1 MSVTLPDI
9 APVTVDDITQGSVTG
24 TGIFDKLMATVAAQL
39 QAEFKAD
46 RITQTDYGQVYVSA
60 LNNTLGQAI
69 QFLLTKDQAVVQ
81 AATQAAQYEKIALEK
96 DILELQK
103 QELTVQVATLSAQYE
118 KIAVEKLQLKYQN
131 DLLLV
136 QKAQLELQ
144 NKKLVVEKD
153 VLLVQKD
160 QLELQNEKL
169 IVEKDVLLVQ
179 KDQLAAQITQL
190 GVQSAQIQQ
199 QTLLI
204 ASQVTTDAAQRTLL
218 NQKIVTETAQTHD
231 NPNSNISGGYS
242 GVVGKQN
249 ALYAAQTTGFTRD
262 AEQKAAKLA
271 LDILATQL
279 STDDSMTVAKTNMH
293 PAAIGALV
301 QKLATGIGVTLP
313 AA

>member
-9 APVTVDDITQGSVTG
+9 MPVTVDDITQGSVTG

-39 QAEFKAD
+39 QAEFKAG

-69 QFLLTKDQAVVQ
+69 QFLLTKDQAVIQ
-81 AATQAAQYEKIALEK
+81 AAT
-96 DILELQK
+96 
-103 QELTVQVATLSAQYE
+103 
-118 KIAVEKLQLKYQN
+118 
-131 DLLLV
+131 
-136 QKAQLELQ
+136 
-144 NKKLVVEKD
+144 
-153 VLLVQKD
+153 
-160 QLELQNEKL
+160 
-169 IVEKDVLLVQ
+169 
-179 KDQLAAQITQL
+179 LAAQIT
-190 GVQSAQIQQ
+190 QIQQ

-204 ASQVTTDAAQRTLL
+204 ASQVTTDAAQRALIT
-218 NQKIVTETAQTHD
+218 QKTVTEVAQTQD
-231 NPNSNISGGYS
+231 SPTSNISAGYS

-279 STDDSMTVAKTNMH
+279 STDDSMTVENTNMH

>member
-9 APVTVDDITQGSVTG
+9 MPVTVDDITQGSVTG

-69 QFLLTKDQAVVQ
+69 QFLLTKDQAALQ
-81 AATQAAQYEKIALEK
+81 AATLAAQYEKIALEK
-96 DILELQK
+96 QILELQ
-103 QELTVQVATLSAQYE
+103 L
-118 KIAVEKLQLKYQN
+118 
-131 DLLLV
+131 
-136 QKAQLELQ
+136 AQLE
-144 NKKLVVEKD
+144 
-153 VLLVQKD
+153 
-160 QLELQNEKL
+160 
-169 IVEKDVLLVQ
+169 
-179 KDQLAAQITQL
+179 
-190 GVQSAQIQQ
+190 Q

-204 ASQVTTDAAQRTLL
+204 QSQILTDAAQRGLIE
-218 NQKIVTETAQTHD
+218 QKTVTEVAQTQD
-231 NPNSNISGGYS
+231 NPTSNVSAGYS

-279 STDDSMTVAKTNMH
+279 STDDSMTVANTNMH

-301 QKLATGIGVTLP
+301 EKLATGIGVTLP
-313 AA
+313 SA

>member
-9 APVTVDDITQGSVTG
+9 MPVTVDDITQGSVTG

-69 QFLLTKDQAVVQ
+69 QFLLTKDQAVLQ
-81 AATQAAQYEKIALEK
+81 AATLAAQYEKIALEK
-96 DILELQK
+96 
-103 QELTVQVATLSAQYE
+103 
-118 KIAVEKLQLKYQN
+118 LQLEYQN
-131 DLLLV
+131 DLLLA

-144 NKKLVVEKD
+144 NEKLVVEKE
-153 VLLVQKD
+153 VLLLQKD
-160 QLELQNEKL
+160 QLT
-169 IVEKDVLLVQ
+169 
-179 KDQLAAQITQL
+179 AQI
-190 GVQSAQIQQ
+190 AQMQQ
-199 QTLLI
+199 QTLLVQ
-204 ASQVTTDAAQRTLL
+204 SQILTDAAQRALI
-218 NQKIVTETAQTHD
+218 NQKTVTEVAQTQD
-231 NPNSNISGGYS
+231 TPTSNISTGYS

-279 STDDSMTVAKTNMH
+279 STDDSMTVENTNMH

>member
-9 APVTVDDITQGSVTG
+9 MPVTVDDITQGSVTG

-60 LNNTLGQAI
+60 LNNTLAQAI
-69 QFLLTKDQAVVQ
+69 QFLLTKDQAALQ
-81 AATQAAQYEKIALEK
+81 AATLAAQYEKIALEK
-96 DILELQK
+96 
-103 QELTVQVATLSAQYE
+103 
-118 KIAVEKLQLKYQN
+118 LQLEYQ
-131 DLLLV
+131 
-136 QKAQLELQ
+136 
-144 NKKLVVEKD
+144 
-153 VLLVQKD
+153 
-160 QLELQNEKL
+160 
-169 IVEKDVLLVQ
+169 I
-179 KDQLAAQITQL
+179 
-190 GVQSAQIQQ
+190 AQIQQ

-204 ASQVTTDAAQRTLL
+204 QSQILTDAAQRGLIE
-218 NQKIVTETAQTHD
+218 QKTVTEVAQTQD
-231 NPNSNISGGYS
+231 NPTSNVSVGYS

-249 ALYAAQTTGFTRD
+249 TLYAAQTTGFTRD

-279 STDDSMTVAKTNMH
+279 STDDSMTVANTNMH

-313 AA
+313 SA

>member
-1 MSVTLPDI
+1 MTLPDI

-69 QFLLTKDQAVVQ
+69 QFLLTKDQAALQ
-81 AATQAAQYEKIALEK
+81 AATLAAQYEKITLEK

-103 QELTVQVATLSAQYE
+103 QQLT
-118 KIAVEKLQLKYQN
+118 LQL
-131 DLLLV
+131 
-136 QKAQLELQ
+136 AQLE
-144 NKKLVVEKD
+144 
-153 VLLVQKD
+153 
-160 QLELQNEKL
+160 
-169 IVEKDVLLVQ
+169 
-179 KDQLAAQITQL
+179 
-190 GVQSAQIQQ
+190 Q

-204 ASQVTTDAAQRTLL
+204 QSQILTDAAQRALI
-218 NQKIVTETAQTHD
+218 NQKTVTEIAQTQD
-231 NPNSNISGGYS
+231 TPMSNTSTGYS

-279 STDDSMTVAKTNMH
+279 STDDSMTVANTNMH

>member
-46 RITQTDYGQVYVSA
+46 RITKSDYGQVYVSA

-69 QFLLTKDQAVVQ
+69 QFLLTKDQAALQ
-81 AATQAAQYEKIALEK
+81 AATLAAQYEKIALEK

-103 QELTVQVATLSAQYE
+103 QQLT
-118 KIAVEKLQLKYQN
+118 LQL
-131 DLLLV
+131 
-136 QKAQLELQ
+136 AQLE
-144 NKKLVVEKD
+144 
-153 VLLVQKD
+153 
-160 QLELQNEKL
+160 
-169 IVEKDVLLVQ
+169 
-179 KDQLAAQITQL
+179 
-190 GVQSAQIQQ
+190 Q

-204 ASQVTTDAAQRTLL
+204 QSQILTDAAQRALI
-218 NQKIVTETAQTHD
+218 NQKTVTEVAQTQD
-231 NPNSNISGGYS
+231 TPMSNTSTGYS

-279 STDDSMTVAKTNMH
+279 STDDSMTVANTNMH

>member
-1 MSVTLPDI
+1 MSVTLPNI
-9 APVTVDDITQGSVTG
+9 MPVTVNDITQGSVTG

-69 QFLLTKDQAVVQ
+69 QFLLTKDQAVLQ
-81 AATQAAQYEKIALEK
+81 AATLAAQYEKIALEK

-103 QELTVQVATLSAQYE
+103 QQLT
-118 KIAVEKLQLKYQN
+118 LQL
-131 DLLLV
+131 
-136 QKAQLELQ
+136 
-144 NKKLVVEKD
+144 
-153 VLLVQKD
+153 
-160 QLELQNEKL
+160 
-169 IVEKDVLLVQ
+169 
-179 KDQLAAQITQL
+179 TQL
-190 GVQSAQIQQ
+190 KQ

-204 ASQVTTDAAQRTLL
+204 QSQILTDAAQRDLIK
-218 NQKIVTETAQTHD
+218 QKTVTEVAQTQD
-231 NPNSNISGGYS
+231 TPTSNISAGYS

-313 AA
+313 PA

>member
-9 APVTVDDITQGSVTG
+9 TPVTVDDITQGSVTG

-69 QFLLTKDQAVVQ
+69 QFLLTKDQAALQ
-81 AATQAAQYEKIALEK
+81 AATLAAQYEKIALEK

-103 QELTVQVATLSAQYE
+103 QQLT
-118 KIAVEKLQLKYQN
+118 LQL
-131 DLLLV
+131 
-136 QKAQLELQ
+136 AQLE
-144 NKKLVVEKD
+144 
-153 VLLVQKD
+153 
-160 QLELQNEKL
+160 
-169 IVEKDVLLVQ
+169 
-179 KDQLAAQITQL
+179 
-190 GVQSAQIQQ
+190 Q

-204 ASQVTTDAAQRTLL
+204 QSQILTDAAQRALI
-218 NQKIVTETAQTHD
+218 NQKTVTEVAQTQD
-231 NPNSNISGGYS
+231 NPTSNISTGYS

-279 STDDSMTVAKTNMH
+279 STDDSMTIANTNMH

>member
-9 APVTVDDITQGSVTG
+9 MPVTVDDITQGSVTG

-69 QFLLTKDQAVVQ
+69 QFLLTKDQAALQ
-81 AATQAAQYEKIALEK
+81 AATLAAQYEKIALEK
-96 DILELQK
+96 QILELQ
-103 QELTVQVATLSAQYE
+103 L
-118 KIAVEKLQLKYQN
+118 
-131 DLLLV
+131 
-136 QKAQLELQ
+136 AQLE
-144 NKKLVVEKD
+144 
-153 VLLVQKD
+153 
-160 QLELQNEKL
+160 
-169 IVEKDVLLVQ
+169 
-179 KDQLAAQITQL
+179 
-190 GVQSAQIQQ
+190 Q

-204 ASQVTTDAAQRTLL
+204 QSQILTDAAQRGLIE
-218 NQKIVTETAQTHD
+218 QKTVTEVAQTQD
-231 NPNSNISGGYS
+231 NPTSNVSAGYS

-279 STDDSMTVAKTNMH
+279 STDDSMTVENTNMH

-301 QKLATGIGVTLP
+301 AKLATGIGVTLP
-313 AA
+313 PA

>member
-9 APVTVDDITQGSVTG
+9 MPVTVDDITQGSVTG

-69 QFLLTKDQAVVQ
+69 QFLLTKDQAALQ
-81 AATQAAQYEKIALEK
+81 AATLAAQYEKIALEK
-96 DILELQK
+96 QILELQK
-103 QELTVQVATLSAQYE
+103 QQLTS
-118 KIAVEKLQLKYQN
+118 QL
-131 DLLLV
+131 
-136 QKAQLELQ
+136 AQLE
-144 NKKLVVEKD
+144 
-153 VLLVQKD
+153 
-160 QLELQNEKL
+160 
-169 IVEKDVLLVQ
+169 
-179 KDQLAAQITQL
+179 
-190 GVQSAQIQQ
+190 Q

-204 ASQVTTDAAQRTLL
+204 KSQILTDAAQRGLIE
-218 NQKIVTETAQTHD
+218 QKTVTEVAQTQD
-231 NPNSNISGGYS
+231 TPTSNISAGYS

-249 ALYAAQTTGFTRD
+249 ALYAAQTTGFARD

-279 STDDSMTVAKTNMH
+279 STDDSMTVANTNMH

>member
-9 APVTVDDITQGSVTG
+9 MPVTVDDITQGSVTG

-69 QFLLTKDQAVVQ
+69 QFLLTKDQAALQ
-81 AATQAAQYEKIALEK
+81 AATLAAQYEKIALEK

-103 QELTVQVATLSAQYE
+103 QQLT
-118 KIAVEKLQLKYQN
+118 LQL
-131 DLLLV
+131 
-136 QKAQLELQ
+136 AQLE
-144 NKKLVVEKD
+144 
-153 VLLVQKD
+153 
-160 QLELQNEKL
+160 
-169 IVEKDVLLVQ
+169 
-179 KDQLAAQITQL
+179 
-190 GVQSAQIQQ
+190 Q
-199 QTLLI
+199 QTLLVQ
-204 ASQVTTDAAQRTLL
+204 SQVLTDAAQRALIT
-218 NQKIVTETAQTHD
+218 QKTVTEIAQTQD
-231 NPNSNISGGYS
+231 NPTSNVSTGYS

-279 STDDSMTVAKTNMH
+279 STDDSMTVENTNMH

>member
-9 APVTVDDITQGSVTG
+9 MPVTVDDITQGSVTG

-69 QFLLTKDQAVVQ
+69 QFLLTKDQAALQ
-81 AATQAAQYEKIALEK
+81 AATLAAQYEKIALEK
-96 DILELQK
+96 QILELQK
-103 QELTVQVATLSAQYE
+103 QQLT
-118 KIAVEKLQLKYQN
+118 LQL
-131 DLLLV
+131 
-136 QKAQLELQ
+136 AQLE
-144 NKKLVVEKD
+144 
-153 VLLVQKD
+153 
-160 QLELQNEKL
+160 
-169 IVEKDVLLVQ
+169 
-179 KDQLAAQITQL
+179 
-190 GVQSAQIQQ
+190 Q

-204 ASQVTTDAAQRTLL
+204 KSQILTDAAQRGLIE
-218 NQKIVTETAQTHD
+218 QKTVTEIAQTQD
-231 NPNSNISGGYS
+231 NPTSNVSTGYS

-249 ALYAAQTTGFTRD
+249 ALYAAQTTGFARD

-279 STDDSMTVAKTNMH
+279 STDDSMTVANTNMH

>member
-39 QAEFKAD
+39 QAEFQAD
-46 RITQTDYGQVYVSA
+46 RITKSDYGQVYVSA

-69 QFLLTKDQAVVQ
+69 QFLLTKDQAALQ
-81 AATQAAQYEKIALEK
+81 AATLAAQYEKIALEK
-96 DILELQK
+96 
-103 QELTVQVATLSAQYE
+103 
-118 KIAVEKLQLKYQN
+118 
-131 DLLLV
+131 
-136 QKAQLELQ
+136 
-144 NKKLVVEKD
+144 
-153 VLLVQKD
+153 
-160 QLELQNEKL
+160 
-169 IVEKDVLLVQ
+169 
-179 KDQLAAQITQL
+179 
-190 GVQSAQIQQ
+190 
-199 QTLLI
+199 LLI
-204 ASQVTTDAAQRTLL
+204 QSQILTDAAQRALI
-218 NQKIVTETAQTHD
+218 NQKTVTEIAQTQD
-231 NPNSNISGGYS
+231 NPTSNTSTGYS

-279 STDDSMTVAKTNMH
+279 STDDSMTVANTNMH

-313 AA
+313 SA

>member
-24 TGIFDKLMATVAAQL
+24 IGIFDKLMATVAAQL

-69 QFLLTKDQAVVQ
+69 QFLLTKDQAALQ
-81 AATQAAQYEKIALEK
+81 AATLAAQYEKIALEK

-103 QELTVQVATLSAQYE
+103 QQLT
-118 KIAVEKLQLKYQN
+118 LQL
-131 DLLLV
+131 
-136 QKAQLELQ
+136 AQLE
-144 NKKLVVEKD
+144 
-153 VLLVQKD
+153 
-160 QLELQNEKL
+160 
-169 IVEKDVLLVQ
+169 
-179 KDQLAAQITQL
+179 
-190 GVQSAQIQQ
+190 Q

-204 ASQVTTDAAQRTLL
+204 QSQILTDAAQRALI
-218 NQKIVTETAQTHD
+218 NQKTVTEVAQTQD
-231 NPNSNISGGYS
+231 TPMSNTSTGYS

-279 STDDSMTVAKTNMH
+279 STDDSMTVANTNMH

>member
-9 APVTVDDITQGSVTG
+9 TPVTIDDITQGSVTG

-39 QAEFKAD
+39 QAEFQAD
-46 RITQTDYGQVYVSA
+46 RITKSDYGQVYVSA

-69 QFLLTKDQAVVQ
+69 QFLLTKDQAALQ
-81 AATQAAQYEKIALEK
+81 AATLAAQYEKIALEK

-103 QELTVQVATLSAQYE
+103 QQLT
-118 KIAVEKLQLKYQN
+118 LQL
-131 DLLLV
+131 
-136 QKAQLELQ
+136 AHLE
-144 NKKLVVEKD
+144 
-153 VLLVQKD
+153 
-160 QLELQNEKL
+160 
-169 IVEKDVLLVQ
+169 
-179 KDQLAAQITQL
+179 
-190 GVQSAQIQQ
+190 Q

-204 ASQVTTDAAQRTLL
+204 QSQILTDAAQRALI
-218 NQKIVTETAQTHD
+218 NQKIVTEVAQTQD
-231 NPNSNISGGYS
+231 TPTSNTSTGYS

-279 STDDSMTVAKTNMH
+279 STDDSMTVANTNMH

>member
-69 QFLLTKDQAVVQ
+69 QFLLTKDQAALQ
-81 AATQAAQYEKIALEK
+81 AATLAAQYEKIALEK

-103 QELTVQVATLSAQYE
+103 QQLT
-118 KIAVEKLQLKYQN
+118 LQL
-131 DLLLV
+131 
-136 QKAQLELQ
+136 AQLE
-144 NKKLVVEKD
+144 
-153 VLLVQKD
+153 
-160 QLELQNEKL
+160 
-169 IVEKDVLLVQ
+169 
-179 KDQLAAQITQL
+179 
-190 GVQSAQIQQ
+190 Q

-204 ASQVTTDAAQRTLL
+204 QSQILTDAAQRALI
-218 NQKIVTETAQTHD
+218 NQKTVTEIAQTQD
-231 NPNSNISGGYS
+231 NPTSNISTGYS

-249 ALYAAQTTGFTRD
+249 ALYAAQTTGFARD

-279 STDDSMTVAKTNMH
+279 STDDSMTIANTNMH

>member
-9 APVTVDDITQGSVTG
+9 TPVTVDDITQGSVTG

-69 QFLLTKDQAVVQ
+69 QFLLTKDQAALQ
-81 AATQAAQYEKIALEK
+81 AATLAAQYEKIALE
-96 DILELQK
+96 L
-103 QELTVQVATLSAQYE
+103 
-118 KIAVEKLQLKYQN
+118 
-131 DLLLV
+131 
-136 QKAQLELQ
+136 AQLE
-144 NKKLVVEKD
+144 
-153 VLLVQKD
+153 
-160 QLELQNEKL
+160 
-169 IVEKDVLLVQ
+169 
-179 KDQLAAQITQL
+179 
-190 GVQSAQIQQ
+190 Q

-204 ASQVTTDAAQRTLL
+204 QSQILTDAAQRALI
-218 NQKIVTETAQTHD
+218 NQKTVTEVAQTQD
-231 NPNSNISGGYS
+231 TPMSNTSTGYS

-279 STDDSMTVAKTNMH
+279 STDDSMTVANTNMH

-313 AA
+313 TA

>member
-9 APVTVDDITQGSVTG
+9 TPVTVDDITQGSVTG

-39 QAEFKAD
+39 QAEFQAD
-46 RITQTDYGQVYVSA
+46 RITKSDYGQVYVSA

-69 QFLLTKDQAVVQ
+69 QFLLTKDQAALQ
-81 AATQAAQYEKIALEK
+81 AATLAAQYEKIALEK

-103 QELTVQVATLSAQYE
+103 QQLT
-118 KIAVEKLQLKYQN
+118 LQL
-131 DLLLV
+131 
-136 QKAQLELQ
+136 AHLE
-144 NKKLVVEKD
+144 
-153 VLLVQKD
+153 
-160 QLELQNEKL
+160 
-169 IVEKDVLLVQ
+169 
-179 KDQLAAQITQL
+179 
-190 GVQSAQIQQ
+190 Q

-204 ASQVTTDAAQRTLL
+204 QSQILTDAAQRALI
-218 NQKIVTETAQTHD
+218 NQKIVTEVAQTQD
-231 NPNSNISGGYS
+231 TPTSNTSTGYS

-279 STDDSMTVAKTNMH
+279 STDDSMTVANTNMH

-301 QKLATGIGVTLP
+301 EKLATGIGVTLP
-313 AA
+313 SA

>member
-9 APVTVDDITQGSVTG
+9 MPVTVDDITQGNVTG

-69 QFLLTKDQAVVQ
+69 QFLLTKDQATLQ
-81 AATQAAQYEKIALEK
+81 AATLAAQYEKIALEK
-96 DILELQK
+96 
-103 QELTVQVATLSAQYE
+103 
-118 KIAVEKLQLKYQN
+118 LQLEYQ
-131 DLLLV
+131 
-136 QKAQLELQ
+136 
-144 NKKLVVEKD
+144 
-153 VLLVQKD
+153 
-160 QLELQNEKL
+160 
-169 IVEKDVLLVQ
+169 I
-179 KDQLAAQITQL
+179 
-190 GVQSAQIQQ
+190 AQIQQ

-204 ASQVTTDAAQRTLL
+204 QSQILTDAAQRGLIE
-218 NQKIVTETAQTHD
+218 QKTVTEVAQTQD
-231 NPNSNISGGYS
+231 NPTSNVSAGYS

-249 ALYAAQTTGFTRD
+249 ALYAAHTTGFTRD

-279 STDDSMTVAKTNMH
+279 STDDSMTVANTNMH

-313 AA
+313 SA

>member
-9 APVTVDDITQGSVTG
+9 TPVTVDDITQGSVTG

-39 QAEFKAD
+39 QAEFQAD
-46 RITQTDYGQVYVSA
+46 RITKSDYGQVYVSA

-69 QFLLTKDQAVVQ
+69 QFLLTKDQAALQ
-81 AATQAAQYEKIALEK
+81 AATLTAQYEKIALEK

-103 QELTVQVATLSAQYE
+103 QQLTS
-118 KIAVEKLQLKYQN
+118 
-131 DLLLV
+131 
-136 QKAQLELQ
+136 
-144 NKKLVVEKD
+144 
-153 VLLVQKD
+153 
-160 QLELQNEKL
+160 
-169 IVEKDVLLVQ
+169 
-179 KDQLAAQITQL
+179 QIL
-190 GVQSAQIQQ
+190 
-199 QTLLI
+199 
-204 ASQVTTDAAQRTLL
+204 TDAAQRALI
-218 NQKIVTETAQTHD
+218 NQKIVTEVAQTQD
-231 NPNSNISGGYS
+231 TPTSNTSTGYS

-279 STDDSMTVAKTNMH
+279 STDDSMTVANTNMH

>member
-9 APVTVDDITQGSVTG
+9 MPVTVDDITQGSVTG

-46 RITQTDYGQVYVSA
+46 RITKSDYGQVYVSA

-69 QFLLTKDQAVVQ
+69 QFLLTKDQAALQ
-81 AATQAAQYEKIALEK
+81 AATLAAQYEKIALEK
-96 DILELQK
+96 QILELQK
-103 QELTVQVATLSAQYE
+103 QQLTS
-118 KIAVEKLQLKYQN
+118 
-131 DLLLV
+131 
-136 QKAQLELQ
+136 
-144 NKKLVVEKD
+144 
-153 VLLVQKD
+153 
-160 QLELQNEKL
+160 
-169 IVEKDVLLVQ
+169 
-179 KDQLAAQITQL
+179 QIL
-190 GVQSAQIQQ
+190 
-199 QTLLI
+199 
-204 ASQVTTDAAQRTLL
+204 TDAAQRALI
-218 NQKIVTETAQTHD
+218 NQKTVTEVAQTQD
-231 NPNSNISGGYS
+231 NPTSNTSTGYS

-279 STDDSMTVAKTNMH
+279 STDDSMTVANTNMH

-313 AA
+313 SA

>member
-9 APVTVDDITQGSVTG
+9 MPVTVDDITQGSVTG

-69 QFLLTKDQAVVQ
+69 QFLLTKDQAVIQ
-81 AATQAAQYEKIALEK
+81 AATLAAQYEKIALEK
-96 DILELQK
+96 L
-103 QELTVQVATLSAQYE
+103 
-118 KIAVEKLQLKYQN
+118 
-131 DLLLV
+131 
-136 QKAQLELQ
+136 
-144 NKKLVVEKD
+144 
-153 VLLVQKD
+153 

-169 IVEKDVLLVQ
+169 EVEKEVLLLQ
-179 KDQLAAQITQL
+179 KDQLTAQIT
-190 GVQSAQIQQ
+190 QIQQ

-204 ASQVTTDAAQRTLL
+204 ASQVTTDAAQRALIT
-218 NQKIVTETAQTHD
+218 QKTVTEVAQTQD
-231 NPNSNISGGYS
+231 TPTSNISTGYS

-279 STDDSMTVAKTNMH
+279 STDDSMTVENTNMH

>member
-9 APVTVDDITQGSVTG
+9 MPVTVDDITQGSVTG

-69 QFLLTKDQAVVQ
+69 QFLLTKDQAALQ
-81 AATQAAQYEKIALEK
+81 AATLAAQYEKIALEK
-96 DILELQK
+96 QILELQ
-103 QELTVQVATLSAQYE
+103 L
-118 KIAVEKLQLKYQN
+118 
-131 DLLLV
+131 
-136 QKAQLELQ
+136 AQLE
-144 NKKLVVEKD
+144 
-153 VLLVQKD
+153 
-160 QLELQNEKL
+160 
-169 IVEKDVLLVQ
+169 
-179 KDQLAAQITQL
+179 
-190 GVQSAQIQQ
+190 Q
-199 QTLLI
+199 QTLLTQ
-204 ASQVTTDAAQRTLL
+204 SQILTDAAQRGLIK
-218 NQKIVTETAQTHD
+218 QKTVTEVAQTQD
-231 NPNSNISGGYS
+231 TPTSNISAGYS

-279 STDDSMTVAKTNMH
+279 STDDSMTVENTNMH

-313 AA
+313 PA

>member
-9 APVTVDDITQGSVTG
+9 APVTIDDITQGSVTG

-39 QAEFKAD
+39 QAEFQAD
-46 RITQTDYGQVYVSA
+46 RITKSDYGQVYVSA

-81 AATQAAQYEKIALEK
+81 AATLAAQYEKIALEK

-103 QELTVQVATLSAQYE
+103 QQLT
-118 KIAVEKLQLKYQN
+118 LQL
-131 DLLLV
+131 
-136 QKAQLELQ
+136 AQLE
-144 NKKLVVEKD
+144 
-153 VLLVQKD
+153 
-160 QLELQNEKL
+160 
-169 IVEKDVLLVQ
+169 
-179 KDQLAAQITQL
+179 
-190 GVQSAQIQQ
+190 Q

-204 ASQVTTDAAQRTLL
+204 QSQILTDAAQRALI
-218 NQKIVTETAQTHD
+218 NQKIVTEVAQTQD
-231 NPNSNISGGYS
+231 TPTSNTSTGYS

-279 STDDSMTVAKTNMH
+279 STDDSMTVANTNMH

>member
-9 APVTVDDITQGSVTG
+9 TPVTVDDITQGSVTG

-39 QAEFKAD
+39 QAEFQAD
-46 RITQTDYGQVYVSA
+46 RITKSDYGQVYVSA

-69 QFLLTKDQAVVQ
+69 QFLLTKDQAALQ
-81 AATQAAQYEKIALEK
+81 AATLAAQYEKIALEK

-103 QELTVQVATLSAQYE
+103 QQLT
-118 KIAVEKLQLKYQN
+118 LQL
-131 DLLLV
+131 
-136 QKAQLELQ
+136 AQLE
-144 NKKLVVEKD
+144 
-153 VLLVQKD
+153 
-160 QLELQNEKL
+160 
-169 IVEKDVLLVQ
+169 
-179 KDQLAAQITQL
+179 
-190 GVQSAQIQQ
+190 Q
-199 QTLLI
+199 QTLLTQ
-204 ASQVTTDAAQRTLL
+204 SQILTDAAQRALI
-218 NQKIVTETAQTHD
+218 NQKMVTEVAQTQD
-231 NPNSNISGGYS
+231 TPTSNTSTGYS

-279 STDDSMTVAKTNMH
+279 STDDSMTVANTNMH

>member
-69 QFLLTKDQAVVQ
+69 QFLLTKDQAALQ
-81 AATQAAQYEKIALEK
+81 AATLAAQHEKIALE
-96 DILELQK
+96 I
-103 QELTVQVATLSAQYE
+103 
-118 KIAVEKLQLKYQN
+118 
-131 DLLLV
+131 
-136 QKAQLELQ
+136 
-144 NKKLVVEKD
+144 
-153 VLLVQKD
+153 
-160 QLELQNEKL
+160 
-169 IVEKDVLLVQ
+169 
-179 KDQLAAQITQL
+179 
-190 GVQSAQIQQ
+190 
-199 QTLLI
+199 LLI
-204 ASQVTTDAAQRTLL
+204 QSQILTDAAQRALI
-218 NQKIVTETAQTHD
+218 NQKTVTEVAQTQD
-231 NPNSNISGGYS
+231 TPRSNTSTGYS

-279 STDDSMTVAKTNMH
+279 STDDSMTVANTNMH

>member
-9 APVTVDDITQGSVTG
+9 MPVTVDDITQGSVTG

-69 QFLLTKDQAVVQ
+69 QFLLTKDQAVIQ
-81 AATQAAQYEKIALEK
+81 AATLAAQYEKIALEK
-96 DILELQK
+96 LQLEYQN
-103 QELTVQVATLSAQYE
+103 E
-118 KIAVEKLQLKYQN
+118 KLLVEKEV
-131 DLLLV
+131 LLL
-136 QKAQLELQ
+136 
-144 NKKLVVEKD
+144 
-153 VLLVQKD
+153 QKD
-160 QLELQNEKL
+160 QLT
-169 IVEKDVLLVQ
+169 
-179 KDQLAAQITQL
+179 AQI
-190 GVQSAQIQQ
+190 AQIQQ
-199 QTLLI
+199 QTLLVQ
-204 ASQVTTDAAQRTLL
+204 SQILTDAGQRALIE
-218 NQKIVTETAQTHD
+218 QKTVTEVAQTQD
-231 NPNSNISGGYS
+231 NPTSNVSAGYS

-279 STDDSMTVAKTNMH
+279 STDDSMTVENTNMH

>member
-9 APVTVDDITQGSVTG
+9 MPVTVDDITQGSVTG

-69 QFLLTKDQAVVQ
+69 QFLLTKDQAALQ
-81 AATQAAQYEKIALEK
+81 AATLAAQYEKIALEK
-96 DILELQK
+96 QILELQK
-103 QELTVQVATLSAQYE
+103 QQLT
-118 KIAVEKLQLKYQN
+118 LQL
-131 DLLLV
+131 
-136 QKAQLELQ
+136 AQLE
-144 NKKLVVEKD
+144 
-153 VLLVQKD
+153 
-160 QLELQNEKL
+160 
-169 IVEKDVLLVQ
+169 
-179 KDQLAAQITQL
+179 
-190 GVQSAQIQQ
+190 Q

-204 ASQVTTDAAQRTLL
+204 KSQILTDAAQRGLIE
-218 NQKIVTETAQTHD
+218 QKTVTEVAQTQD
-231 NPNSNISGGYS
+231 TPTSNISAGYS

-249 ALYAAQTTGFTRD
+249 ALYAAQTTGFARD

-279 STDDSMTVAKTNMH
+279 STDDSMTVANTNMH

-313 AA
+313 SA

>member
-9 APVTVDDITQGSVTG
+9 MPVTVDDITQGSVTG

-69 QFLLTKDQAVVQ
+69 QFLLTKDQAALQ
-81 AATQAAQYEKIALEK
+81 AATLAAQYEKIALEK
-96 DILELQK
+96 QILELQK
-103 QELTVQVATLSAQYE
+103 QQLT
-118 KIAVEKLQLKYQN
+118 LQL
-131 DLLLV
+131 
-136 QKAQLELQ
+136 AQLE
-144 NKKLVVEKD
+144 
-153 VLLVQKD
+153 
-160 QLELQNEKL
+160 
-169 IVEKDVLLVQ
+169 
-179 KDQLAAQITQL
+179 
-190 GVQSAQIQQ
+190 Q

-204 ASQVTTDAAQRTLL
+204 QSQILTDAAQRGLIE
-218 NQKIVTETAQTHD
+218 QKTVTEVAQTQD
-231 NPNSNISGGYS
+231 TPTSNISAGYS

-279 STDDSMTVAKTNMH
+279 STDDSMTVENTNMH

-313 AA
+313 SA

>member
-9 APVTVDDITQGSVTG
+9 MPVTVDDITQGSVTG

-46 RITQTDYGQVYVSA
+46 RITQTDYGHVYVSA

-69 QFLLTKDQAVVQ
+69 QFLLTKDQAALQ
-81 AATQAAQYEKIALEK
+81 AATLAAQYEKIALEK
-96 DILELQK
+96 QILELQK
-103 QELTVQVATLSAQYE
+103 QQLT
-118 KIAVEKLQLKYQN
+118 LQL
-131 DLLLV
+131 
-136 QKAQLELQ
+136 AQLE
-144 NKKLVVEKD
+144 
-153 VLLVQKD
+153 
-160 QLELQNEKL
+160 
-169 IVEKDVLLVQ
+169 
-179 KDQLAAQITQL
+179 
-190 GVQSAQIQQ
+190 Q

-204 ASQVTTDAAQRTLL
+204 QSQILTDAAQRGLIE
-218 NQKIVTETAQTHD
+218 QKTVTEVAQTQD
-231 NPNSNISGGYS
+231 NPTSNTSTGYA

-313 AA
+313 SA